1 MNVALLV
8 CTTRRAQ
15 ARAALR
21 AALLAILAFV
31 SFAPFAQAAK
41 SAAAKPLL
49 VLAGASGK
57 TGREVLVQAA
67 RSGWRVR
74 ALTSDLARAK
84 KDLGA
89 LYQYG
94 EWRQVDLT
102 DAAAVRAAMQGA
114 DHVVT
119 AIGAHGFQGQDVPER
134 VDFLSNSR
142 LIDAAAA
149 ARVKHFVFISS
160 STSGTHKDQT
170 KATAL
175 MNVRFWKT
183 RAEEQL
189 RASGLS
195 YTVIGPGGLT
205 LQPARKQGLRILP
218 REQYSSTD
226 VSRADVA
233 RVAIDALTNPGAD
246 GKSFALINDSNAAI
260 DAWKSQ
266 LSSYPTDKP
275 MGSEPA
281 AIGQLRWMAGH
292 WTYSNADGARADE
305 AWMAPL
311 GGLMLGMNRYVPAGK
326 HGLYENLRIETRPDG
341 STVLVG
347 WPQGQPPADFKLT
360 SASASRVSFFNL
372 EHDFPQGISYW
383 RDGEELLAR
392 VDGIENGAIRS
403 MEYRFQRYGAD
414 RPVKAH

>member
-1 MNVALLV
+1 MNGTMPESA
-8 CTTRRAQ
+8 TRRDRAS
-15 ARAALR
+15 AALR
-21 AALLAILAFV
+21 AAMLATLVFV
-31 SFAPFAQAAK
+31 SFAPAAQATK

-57 TGREVLVQAA
+57 TGREVLLQAA
-67 RSGWRVR
+67 RNGWRVH

-84 KDLGA
+84 RDLGA
-89 LYQYG
+89 LYKYG
-94 EWRQVDLT
+94 EWQQIDLT
-102 DAAAVRAAMQGA
+102 DAAAVQAAMQGA

-119 AIGAHGFQGQDVPER
+119 AIGAHAFQGQDVPER

-149 ARVKHFVFISS
+149 AHVKHFVFISS

-205 LQPARKQGLRILP
+205 LEPARKQGLRILP

-246 GKSFALINDSNAAI
+246 GKSFALINDKDAAI

-266 LSSYPTDKP
+266 LPSFPTDKP
-275 MGSEPA
+275 IGSETA
-281 AIGQLRWMAGH
+281 AIEQLSWMAGH
-292 WTYSNADGARADE
+292 WTYSSADGARADE
-305 AWMAPL
+305 AWLAPV

-341 STVLVG
+341 STVFVG
-347 WPQGQPPADFKLT
+347 WPQGQAPADFKLT

-372 EHDFPQGISYW
+372 AHDFPQGISYW

-392 VDGIENGAIRS
+392 VDGIENGVMRS

>member
-1 MNVALLV
+1 MLLMRTRRMQARPRALL
-8 CTTRRAQ
+8 
-15 ARAALR
+15 
-21 AALLAILAFV
+21 AALLAMLACV
-31 SFAPFAQAAK
+31 SFLPAAQAAT
-41 SAAAKPLL
+41 SAPTRPLL

-74 ALTSDLARAK
+74 ALTSDLARAR

-89 LYQYG
+89 LYRYG
-94 EWRQVDLT
+94 EWQQVDLT
-102 DAAAVRAAMQGA
+102 DPTAVQAAMQGA
-114 DHVVT
+114 DYVVT
-119 AIGAHGFQGQDVPER
+119 AVGAHGFQGTDIPER

-149 ARVKHFVFISS
+149 ARVRHFVFISS
-160 STSGTHKDQT
+160 STAGTHKDQA
-170 KATAL
+170 KAAVL

-189 RASGLS
+189 RASGLK
-195 YTVIGPGGLT
+195 YTVVGPGGLT
-205 LQPARKQGLRILP
+205 LEPARKLGLRILP

-246 GKSFALINDSNAAI
+246 GKSFALINDKGVGT
-260 DAWKSQ
+260 DAWKAQ
-266 LSSYPTDKP
+266 LVALPADRPT
-275 MGSEPA
+275 GGETA
-281 AIGQLRWMAGH
+281 ALDQLTWMAGH
-292 WTYSNADGARADE
+292 WASITTDGARVDE
-305 AWMAPL
+305 VWLPPA

-341 STVLVG
+341 RTMFVG
-347 WPQGQPPADFKLT
+347 WPQDQAPTDFTLT

-372 EHDFPQGISYW
+372 AHDFPQGIHYW
-383 RDGEELLAR
+383 REGDELLAR
-392 VDGIENGAIRS
+392 VDGIEKGAIRS
-403 MEYRFQRYGAD
+403 LEYRFQRYGAD
-414 RPVKAH
+414 RPAKPH

>member
-1 MNVALLV
+1 MNVAIPV
-8 CTTRRAQ
+8 CTARRGR

-21 AALLAILAFV
+21 AVALAILTFV
-31 SFAPFAQAAK
+31 SFAPFSQAAT

-74 ALTSDLARAK
+74 ALTSDLARAR

-89 LYQYG
+89 LYRYG
-94 EWRQVDLT
+94 EWQQVDLT
-102 DAAAVRAAMQGA
+102 DATAAQAAMQGA
-114 DHVVT
+114 DYAVT
-119 AIGAHGFQGQDVPER
+119 AVGAHGFQGTDVPER

-149 ARVKHFVFISS
+149 ARVRHFVFISS
-160 STSGTHKDQT
+160 STAGTHKDQT
-170 KATAL
+170 KAAVL

-189 RASGLS
+189 RASGLR

-205 LQPARKQGLRILP
+205 LEPARKLGLRILP
-218 REQYSSTD
+218 REQYTSTD

-246 GKSFALINDSNAAI
+246 GKSFALINDKGAAI
-260 DAWKSQ
+260 DAWKAQ
-266 LSSYPTDKP
+266 LAALPTDKP
-275 MGSEPA
+275 VGSETA
-281 AIGQLRWMAGH
+281 AIEQLRWMAGH
-292 WTYSNADGARADE
+292 WTYSSADGARADE

-311 GGLMLGMNRYVPAGK
+311 GGLMLGMNRYVRSGK

-341 STVLVG
+341 STVFVG

-372 EHDFPQGISYW
+372 AHDFPQGIHYW
-383 RDGEELLAR
+383 RDGDELLAR
-392 VDGIENGAIRS
+392 VDGIENGVMRS
-403 MEYRFQRYGAD
+403 LEYRFQRYGAD
-414 RPVKAH
+414 RPAKAH

>member
-1 MNVALLV
+1 MAS
-8 CTTRRAQ
+8 AG
-15 ARAALR
+15 LR
-21 AALLAILAFV
+21 VAALLHMLVRTALLATLLFV
-31 SFAPFAQAAK
+31 SFAPAAQAAK
-41 SAAAKPLL
+41 DAAVKPLL

-74 ALTSDLARAK
+74 ALSSDLARAK
-84 KDLGA
+84 RDLGA

-94 EWRQVDLT
+94 EWQQVDLT
-102 DAAAVRAAMQGA
+102 DAAAVQAAMQGA

-119 AIGAHGFQGQDVPER
+119 AIGAHAFQGQDVPER

-149 ARVKHFVFISS
+149 AHVKHFVFISS

-189 RASGLS
+189 RTSGLS
-195 YTVIGPGGLT
+195 FTVIGPGGLT
-205 LQPARKQGLRILP
+205 LQPARQQGLRILP

-246 GKSFALINDSNAAI
+246 GKSFALINDKDAAI

-266 LSSYPTDKP
+266 LLAFPADKP
-275 MGSEPA
+275 TGSETA
-281 AIGQLRWMAGH
+281 ALDQLTWMAGH
-292 WTYSNADGARADE
+292 WAYMTTDGARVDE
-305 AWMAPL
+305 VWLPPA

-341 STVLVG
+341 GTVFVG
-347 WPQGQPPADFKLT
+347 WPQGQAPADFKLT

-372 EHDFPQGISYW
+372 AHDFPQGISYW
-383 RDGEELLAR
+383 REGDELLAR
-392 VDGIENGAIRS
+392 VDGIDHGAMRS
-403 MEYRFQRYGAD
+403 MEYRFQRYGIN

>member
-1 MNVALLV
+1 MELRCN
-8 CTTRRAQ
+8 
-15 ARAALR
+15 ALR
-21 AALLAILAFV
+21 AAMLAILVFV
-31 SFAPFAQAAK
+31 SFAPIAQAAK

-67 RSGWRVR
+67 KNGWRVR
-74 ALTSDLARAK
+74 ALTSDPARAK
-84 KDLGA
+84 KDLGP

-94 EWRQVDLT
+94 EWRLIDLT
-102 DAAAVRAAMQGA
+102 DAAAVQAAMQGA

-119 AIGAHGFQGQDVPER
+119 AIGAHGFQGQDIPER
-134 VDFLSNSR
+134 IDFLSNIR

-149 ARVKHFVFISS
+149 AHVKHFVFISS
-160 STSGTHKDQT
+160 GTSGTHKDQT

-175 MNVRFWKT
+175 MSVRFWKT

-189 RASGLS
+189 RSSGLS
-195 YTVIGPGGLT
+195 FTVIGPGGLT
-205 LQPARKQGLRILP
+205 LEPARKLGLRILP

-233 RVAIDALTNPGAD
+233 RVAIDALTNPSAD
-246 GKSFALINDSNAAI
+246 GKSFALINDNTAAI

-266 LSSYPTDKP
+266 LLSFPTDKP
-275 MGSEPA
+275 TGSETA
-281 AIGQLRWMAGH
+281 AIEQLRWMAGH
-292 WTYSNADGARADE
+292 WTYSSAGGVRVDE
-305 AWMAPL
+305 VWLPPA
-311 GGLMLGMNRYVPAGK
+311 GGLMLGMNRYVPEGK
-326 HGLYENLRIETRPDG
+326 HGLYENLRVETRPDG
-341 STVLVG
+341 STVFVG
-347 WPQGQPPADFKLT
+347 WPQGQPPTDFKLT

-372 EHDFPQGISYW
+372 AHDFPQGISYW
-383 RDGEELLAR
+383 RDGDELLAR
-392 VDGIENGAIRS
+392 VDGIEQGVMRS

>member
-1 MNVALLV
+1 MLSLKSPRMQQRCN
-8 CTTRRAQ
+8 
-15 ARAALR
+15 ALR
-21 AALLAILAFV
+21 AAMLAILVFV
-31 SFAPFAQAAK
+31 SLAPVAQAAK
-41 SAAAKPLL
+41 RVAAKPLL
-49 VLAGASGK
+49 VLAGAAGK

-74 ALTSDLARAK
+74 ALSSDLARAR
-84 KDLGA
+84 KDLGE
-89 LYQYG
+89 LYAYG
-94 EWRQVDLT
+94 EWQQVDLT
-102 DAAAVRAAMQGA
+102 DAAAVEAAMQGA

-149 ARVKHFVFISS
+149 AHVKHFVFISS

-170 KATAL
+170 RATAL

-205 LQPARKQGLRILP
+205 LAPARKQGLRILH

-233 RVAIDALTNPGAD
+233 RVAIDALTNPSAD
-246 GKSFALINDSNAAI
+246 GKSFALINDRSAAI
-260 DAWKSQ
+260 DAWKPQ
-266 LSSYPTDKP
+266 LLAFPPDKP
-275 MGSEPA
+275 VGSETA
-281 AIGQLRWMAGH
+281 AIGQLHWMAGH
-292 WTYSNADGARADE
+292 WTYSNADGTRVDE
-305 AWMAPL
+305 SWLSQA

-326 HGLYENLRIETRPDG
+326 HGVYENLRIETRPDG
-341 STVLVG
+341 STVFVG
-347 WPQGQPPADFKLT
+347 WPQGQPPTDFKLT

-372 EHDFPQGISYW
+372 AHDFPQGISYW
-383 RDGEELLAR
+383 RDGDELLAR
-392 VDGIENGAIRS
+392 VDGIEKGVLRS

-414 RPVKAH
+414 HPVKAH